1 MEVKRLLALL
11 AAEALAV
18 AVLAVA
24 AAPADDAGRR
34 AAALRTHRRLVAGL
48 ALTDLALWSDAS
60 YLRHRSLG
68 DRFTPFADH
77 PAAMEHF
84 PGGSLV
90 APPRPSETP

>member
-1 MEVKRLLALL
+1 MKRLLGLL
-11 AAEALAV
+11 AVEALAV

-24 AAPADDAGRR
+24 GAPPEGAGRR
-34 AAALRTHRRLVAGL
+34 AAELRVNRGLVADL

-77 PAAMEHF
+77 PGAMEHF

-90 APPRPSETP
+90 APPRVSREEP